1 MSSTGN
7 STAFDPVKTA
17 DVGRQVI
24 RQEQKALGELADML
38 DGDFSRAVEAV
49 LACRGRVAV
58 TGMGKSGHVARKI
71 AATLASTGTPAYFL
85 HPAEAGHGDLGMVTT
100 RDLILALSNSG
111 ETKELL
117 NVLDF
122 ANRHNVPV
130 VAVTSRRESVL
141 GRMASIV
148 LELPKT
154 GEAKPLECAPTT
166 TTTMSLALGDALA
179 MAVLHVRGFTEEQF
193 HEFHPHGALGRRLA
207 LAGEIMAPQDKLPL
221 VAEDTPFQN
230 FVYVMSS
237 KGFGCTGVVNADGR
251 LVGIVT
257 DGDLR
262 RLMDTLSVAQDGK
275 DRDLM
280 SLKAC
285 EVMTHD
291 PLTAHES
298 EPASRIF
305 ATMHRKKVTCIF
317 IVRDGKPVGLLHVHD
332 EEKS

>member
-1 MSSTGN
+1 MS

-17 DVGRQVI
+17 AVGREVI
-24 RQEQKALGELADML
+24 LQEQKALGELAAML
-38 DGDFSRAVEAV
+38 DGDFSRAVQAV
-49 LACRGRVAV
+49 LACRGRIAV

-122 ANRHNVPV
+122 ASRHNVPV
-130 VAVTSRRESVL
+130 VAVTSRRESML
-141 GRMASIV
+141 GRMAGIV

-166 TTTMSLALGDALA
+166 TTTMTLALGDALA

-193 HEFHPHGALGRRLA
+193 HELHPHGALGRRLA
-207 LAGEIMAPQDKLPL
+207 LAGEIMATGDRLPL
-221 VAEDTPFQN
+221 VGEDTPFQQL
-230 FVYVMSS
+230 VYVMSS
-237 KGFGCTGVVNADGR
+237 KGFGCTGVVDGEGR
-251 LVGIVT
+251 LAGIVT

-262 RLMDTLSVAQDGK
+262 RLMDALSAGK
-275 DRDLM
+275 PAGGEGRDLM
-280 SLKAC
+280 KLKAC
-285 EVMTHD
+285 DIMTRN
-291 PLTAHES
+291 PLTAPES

-305 ATMHRKKVTCIF
+305 AAMHRRKVTCIF

>member
-1 MSSTGN
+1 MSSN
-7 STAFDPVKTA
+7 AFDPVKTA
-17 DVGRQVI
+17 AIGREVI
-24 RQEQKALGELADML
+24 LQEQKALGDLATML

-49 LACRGRVAV
+49 LACRGRIAV

-100 RDLILALSNSG
+100 RDLVLALSNSG
-111 ETKELL
+111 ETREIF
-117 NVLDF
+117 NVIDF
-122 ANRHNVPV
+122 ASRHGVPV
-130 VAVTSRRESVL
+130 IAVTSRRQSVL
-141 GRMASIV
+141 GRMADIV
-148 LELPKT
+148 LELPRT
-154 GEAKPLECAPTT
+154 GEAKPLACAPTT

-221 VAEDTPFQN
+221 VGEDTLFQN

-237 KGFGCTGVVNADGR
+237 KGFGCTGVVDASGR

-262 RLMDTLSVAQDGK
+262 RLMDTLNAKNGK
-275 DRDLM
+275 GRDLM
-280 SLKAC
+280 SFKAC
-285 EVMTHD
+285 EVMTRH
-291 PLTAHES
+291 PLTATES

-305 ATMHRKKVTCIF
+305 ATMHRRKVTCIF
-317 IVRDGKPVGLLHVHD
+317 IVRDGRPVGLLHVHD